1 MNRDKATAGRGRSHH
16 GRKEASNLLEALE
29 KLRLELGSVGEDLIT
44 IMREAG
50 VTPPEETASE
60 EGSPGKG

>member
-1 MNRDKATAGRGRSHH
+1 MDRNKATGSGRSHH
-16 GRKEASNLLEALE
+16 GQKEAANLLEALE

-60 EGSPGKG
+60 EGSPPKG